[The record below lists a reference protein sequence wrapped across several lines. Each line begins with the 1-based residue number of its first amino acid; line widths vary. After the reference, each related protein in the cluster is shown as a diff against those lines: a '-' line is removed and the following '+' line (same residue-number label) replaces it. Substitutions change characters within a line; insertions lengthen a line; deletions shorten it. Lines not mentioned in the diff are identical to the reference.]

1 MARQRSPE
9 SEKAET
15 LYRKGMKL
23 TDIADRLGVPAVTVR
38 RWKSTQKWDEQTS
51 KRGKDNR
58 KRTSSKANAKS
69 ERKANVE
76 SERKPNVR
84 KSGGQPGNVNSVGNP
99 GGGAPLGN
107 KNSLVHGG
115 YSKVYWD
122 SLSDEEQEMI
132 SEMYDDPEIQLID
145 QIKLYA
151 VSERR
156 IMQAIKKLT
165 SVDENAPGH
174 LGVYITEVV
183 RGEKKRSFKN
193 KEEEIQYREA
203 IEKKVASGDRL
214 PGESYDLTTVTR
226 STLDQV
232 TRLQQ
237 QLTTTQSKKTEAI
250 KALYQ
255 LRMDKKKLDA
265 EANGN
270 SLVHAWIEGLMD
282 VEGGN
287 ADG

>member
-1 MARQRSPE
+1 MPRQRSPE

-23 TDIADRLGVPAVTVR
+23 TEIADRLGVPASTDR
-38 RWKSTQKWDEQTS
+38 RWKTTQNWDDEEE
-51 KRGKDNR
+51 R
-58 KRTSSKANAKS
+58 KRRKYAKKKALKASDKT
-69 ERKANVE
+69 ERKASAE
-76 SERKPNVR
+76 TERKTSAR
-84 KSGGQPGNVNSVGNP
+84 KTGAPFGNVNAVGNR
-99 GGGAPLGN
+99 GGGPYGN
-107 KNSLVHGG
+107 QKALKHGG

-132 SEMYDDPEIQLID
+132 NDMYDDPEIQLID

-156 IMQAIKKLT
+156 IMLAIKKLT
-165 SVDENAPGH
+165 SIDEKASGN
-174 LGVYITEVV
+174 LGVYISEVV
-183 RGEKKRSFKN
+183 RAEKKRSFKDEAE
-193 KEEEIQYREA
+193 KKQYIEA

-232 TRLQQ
+232 ARLQQ

-250 KALYQ
+250 KTLYQ
-255 LRMDKKKLDA
+255 LRMDRQKLDA

-270 SLVHAWIEGLMD
+270 IAVHAWIEGLMEL
-282 VEGGN
+282 EGGESI
-287 ADG
+287 G

>member
-1 MARQRSPE
+1 MPRQRSPE

-23 TDIADRLGVPAVTVR
+23 TEIADRLGVPASTVR
-38 RWKSTQKWDEQTS
+38 RWKTTQHWDDEEE
-51 KRGKDNR
+51 R
-58 KRTSSKANAKS
+58 KRRKYAKKKALKANDKT
-69 ERKANVE
+69 ERKASSE
-76 SERKPNVR
+76 TERKTSAR
-84 KSGGQPGNVNSVGNP
+84 KTGAPFGNVNAVGNR
-99 GGGAPLGN
+99 GGGPYGN
-107 KNSLVHGG
+107 QKALKHGG

-132 SEMYDDPEIQLID
+132 NDMYDDPEIQLID

-156 IMQAIKKLT
+156 IMLAIKKLT
-165 SVDENAPGH
+165 SIDEKASGN
-174 LGVYITEVV
+174 LGVYISEVV
-183 RGEKKRSFKN
+183 RAEKKRSFKDEAE
-193 KEEEIQYREA
+193 KKQYIEA

-232 TRLQQ
+232 ARLQQ

-250 KALYQ
+250 KTLYQ
-255 LRMDKKKLDA
+255 LRMDRQKLDA

-270 SLVHAWIEGLMD
+270 IAVHAWIEGLMEL
-282 VEGGN
+282 EGGESI
-287 ADG
+287 G

>member
-1 MARQRSPE
+1 MPRQRSPE

-23 TDIADRLGVPAVTVR
+23 TEIADRLGVPASTVR
-38 RWKSTQKWDEQTS
+38 RWKTTQHWDDQEE
-51 KRGKDNR
+51 R
-58 KRTSSKANAKS
+58 KRRKYAKKKALKANDKT
-69 ERKANVE
+69 ERKASAE
-76 SERKPNVR
+76 TERKTSAR
-84 KSGGQPGNVNSVGNP
+84 KTGAPFGNVNAVGNR
-99 GGGAPLGN
+99 GGGPYGN
-107 KNSLVHGG
+107 QKALKHGG

-132 SEMYDDPEIQLID
+132 NDMYDDPEIQLID

-156 IMQAIKKLT
+156 IMLAIKKLT
-165 SVDENAPGH
+165 SIDEKASGN
-174 LGVYITEVV
+174 LGVYISEVV
-183 RGEKKRSFKN
+183 RAEKKRSFKDEAE
-193 KEEEIQYREA
+193 KKQYIEA

-232 TRLQQ
+232 ARLQQ

-250 KALYQ
+250 KTLYQ
-255 LRMDKKKLDA
+255 LRMDRQKLDA

-270 SLVHAWIEGLMD
+270 IAVHAWIEGLMEL
-282 VEGGN
+282 EGGESI
-287 ADG
+287 G